1 MSIDLDQFSLPW
13 TVELTADE
21 DGNSLFGV
29 VDADEGFVCYS
40 HSDKIAQA
48 IVANAALIRAT
59 AGYPSPGMAGED

>member
-1 MSIDLDQFSLPW
+1 MMLEFDHYPLPW
-13 TVELTADE
+13 AVELTADE

-29 VDADEGFVCYS
+29 LDADEGYVCYS

-59 AGYPSPGMAGED
+59 AGYPEPGLASED

>member
-1 MSIDLDQFSLPW
+1 MTTYLDEAPMPW

-29 VDADEGFVCYS
+29 LDAEEGFVCYS
-40 HSDKIAQA
+40 HSEKIARA

-59 AGYPSPGMAGED
+59 AGYPTPGLASED

>member
-1 MSIDLDQFSLPW
+1 MNTYLDQARLPW

-29 VDADEGFVCYS
+29 LDAEESYVCYS

-59 AGYPSPGMAGED
+59 AGYPAPGPASED

>member
-1 MSIDLDQFSLPW
+1 MTTYLDQVPLPW

-29 VDADEGFVCYS
+29 LDADEGFVCYS

-59 AGYPSPGMAGED
+59 AGYPAPGQTSDD